1 MKRVA
6 IIGAGGFARE
16 VAWLISD
23 INAVTPAI
31 DLVCHLVS
39 DLDHATGPHT
49 GGMVIHDFSWL
60 EENQSKVDGL
70 VMGIGTP
77 STKFRLVTELRS
89 RFPEKTWPNLIHPS
103 VLFDAGSTRF
113 GMGVVLCAGSIA
125 TVNTFFD
132 DFAMVNLKCTIG
144 HESTIGPYS
153 VLNPT
158 VNISGNVTLGE
169 QVLVGTGAQALQNL
183 RIGSRATIG
192 AGSVVT
198 KDVPDGLTVAGV
210 PAKPLHK
217 T

>member
-16 VAWLISD
+16 VAWLIRD
-23 INAVTPAI
+23 INAVTPTF

-39 DLDHATGPHT
+39 DLDHATGPYT
-49 GGMVIHDFSWL
+49 DSMVIHDFSWL
-60 EENQSKVDGL
+60 EENRSAVDGL

-77 STKFRLVTELRS
+77 STKYRLVTELKN
-89 RFPEKTWPNLIHPS
+89 RFPEKTWPNLIHPT

-113 GMGVVLCAGSIA
+113 GVGVVLCAGSIA
-125 TVNTFFD
+125 TVNTSFD

-144 HESTIGPYS
+144 HEAIIGAYS
-153 VLNPT
+153 VLNPS
-158 VNISGNVTLGE
+158 VNISGNVTVGE

-183 RIGSRATIG
+183 RIGSGATIG

-198 KDVPDGLTVAGV
+198 KDVREGITIAGV

-217 T
+217 S